1 MFDQFW
7 HDIWIT
13 LFVVLIIIGIFAGQG
28 LVIGLGMMGLLVAGI
43 SWMWSRLSLEEVTYE
58 RTISQPRVFMGEETT
73 LTISVTNRKPVPLGR
88 LEIEDELPEEV
99 LISDANISASANP
112 NANVLRHSTSMSW
125 YERIKWDYT
134 I

>member
-58 RTISQPRVFMGEETT
+58 RTISQPRIFMGEETT
-73 LTISVTNRKPVPLGR
+73 LTISVTNRKPLPLGR
-88 LEIEDELPEEV
+88 LEVEDELPEEV

-112 NANVLRHSTSMSW
+112 NANVLRHST
-125 YERIKWDYT
+125 
-134 I
+134 